1 MKLKCDFEI
10 VEMDNEVIA
19 VPIGDGASQVKG
31 VIKMNKSGQEIFEM
45 FKNDTTEEKIVA
57 VLSNRY
63 EDEIQRISGYVHEV
77 VYTMHKA
84 DLIVN

>member
-31 VIKMNKSGQEIFEM
+31 VIKMNKSGQEI
-45 FKNDTTEEKIVA
+45 KNDTTEEKIVA